1 MNNTAIIVTIISSLI
16 SGIVGVIISAAYY
29 SYHEKR
35 RTKIDTFKRFFS
47 NRYDLK
53 GDDFSRA
60 INEIFVVFHDS
71 QEVISTLREYH
82 QRVTDRQ
89 DSEDALLKLNKAM
102 CKDVKI
108 SFDRFNDSFFLRP
121 FNTRPS
127 STACQGAS
135 VGFGEAPRPKS

>member
-1 MNNTAIIVTIISSLI
+1 MNNTAIVVTIISSVI
-16 SGIVGVIISAAYY
+16 SGIVAAIISLAYY
-29 SYHEKR
+29 RHHEKR
-35 RTKIDTFKRFFS
+35 RIKIDTFKRFFS

-53 GDDFSRA
+53 GDEFSRA
-60 INEIFVVFHDS
+60 LNEIFVVFHDS
-71 QEVISTLREYH
+71 EEVISTLREYH

-89 DSEDALLKLNKAM
+89 GSEEALLELNKAL

-127 STACQGAS
+127 SMDQHSAS
-135 VGFGEAPRPKS
+135 ANGSVRSSD